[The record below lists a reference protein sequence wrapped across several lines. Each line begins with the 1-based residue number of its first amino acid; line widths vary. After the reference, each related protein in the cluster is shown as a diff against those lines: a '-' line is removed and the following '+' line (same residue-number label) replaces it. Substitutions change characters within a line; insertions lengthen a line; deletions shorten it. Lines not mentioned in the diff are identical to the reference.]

1 MTRVQEIYEQVKTLS
16 PEERD
21 ELDLLFM
28 QEAEATGLS
37 QEWRAEID
45 RRASSTGGAGRTWDD
60 LEREY
65 AAMKERKHRSTH
77 P

>member
-1 MTRVQEIYEQVKTLS
+1 MTRVEEIYRQVQALS

-21 ELDLLFM
+21 ELDLLFI
-28 QEAEATGLS
+28 QESESAELS
-37 QEWRAEID
+37 PEWRAEIN
-45 RRASSTGGAGRTWDD
+45 RRVSSGSGETRTWDD
-60 LEREY
+60 LETAY

>member
-37 QEWRAEID
+37 PEWRAEID
-45 RRASSTGGAGRTWDD
+45 RRIADWKAGKAKSLSWD
-60 LEREY
+60 EVREGLW
-65 AAMKERKHRSTH
+65 ARINPARV
-77 P
+77 